1 MRSGIPGVAGD
12 YEKLS
17 VGPRT
22 ETTILQVES
31 VRLDYD
37 VERAM
42 GGIRDSGLPDAL
54 ADYLDTGGRLWPGDA
69 PARG

>member
-31 VRLDYD
+31 VCLDCD

-42 GGIRDSGLPDAL
+42 GGIRDSGYRTRWQTTWIPEV
-54 ADYLDTGGRLWPGDA
+54 GCRLMTH

>member
-1 MRSGIPGVAGD
+1 MRSGIPGVARN
-12 YEKLS
+12 YETPS
-17 VGPRT
+17 VEPRT

-54 ADYLDTGGRLWPGDA
+54 ADYLGTGGRLSPDDA